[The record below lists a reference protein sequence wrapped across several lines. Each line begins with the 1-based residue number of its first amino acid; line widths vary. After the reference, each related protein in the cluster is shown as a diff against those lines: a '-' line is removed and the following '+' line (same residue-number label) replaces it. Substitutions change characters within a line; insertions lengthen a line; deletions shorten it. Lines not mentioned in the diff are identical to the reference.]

1 VIRIVSA
8 RRLRELEIAEA
19 RYGAMLSRI
28 AAARSWFHEWPALE
42 VVWKFLRDG
51 GEKGDAVGDV
61 RAAADSFRRRLGSK
75 GL

>member
-8 RRLRELEIAEA
+8 RRLRELELAEA
-19 RYGAMLSRI
+19 RCGVMLSRI
-28 AAARSWFHEWPALE
+28 GAARSWFHEWPALE
-42 VVWKFLRDG
+42 VIWSFLKKG
-51 GEKGDAVGDV
+51 GESGDIDGDV